1 MFNCSNFK
9 SLSIVLATFGFLACS
24 HVYAQR
30 GHAATKRGTIHEIA
44 RNDTNAFRDSWCDFV
59 DRCFCQTL
67 AQKTRNCGL
76 VSQRVDYQIPR
87 IVGDDEVER
96 SVSIM
101 AKIGFASSPSFS
113 PDGSRIAFVTNI
125 SGLPQV
131 WTMPAAGGYPAL
143 VTSFEDPVGF
153 VRWSPD
159 GRWLA
164 FNVAPGGGFNEQLYI
179 ARPDGTELRR
189 LTEGGKENNFLGD
202 WTHDGRYISFSS
214 NRRDPS
220 STDSYLLDVAT
231 GQMRM
236 VAQNRG
242 VGGIEDVSR
251 DGKYVVVERLVNR
264 GDNNLY
270 IVSVAGGEEALL
282 TPHEGLATFGGLR
295 FSPDGRT
302 IYLASNKDRDLVSF
316 ARVRIDERGRPGPI
330 EVLASRDDAELSG
343 GAMNEQGTTV
353 ALVWN
358 VAGRSELSFFDA
370 KTGTT
375 TPGPKLPAEI
385 AGGLD
390 FSKDGQRLAMVL
402 SGPSSPADVWV
413 LDMRTGQFNQLTRSP
428 HAGVDLT
435 KLVRPE
441 LVRYK
446 AHDGLEL
453 SGWLYQPQAVKGP
466 WPIVL
471 SFHGG
476 PEAQERPGFNSTYQ
490 ALLSRGI
497 AVFAPNVR
505 GSSGFGKKFVNLDNG
520 ALRENGIKDIKAS
533 VDYVIQAG
541 VADPMRVGIMGGSY
555 GGYMVMAGLT
565 EYPELFAAGA
575 NLFGVVNFETFFKNT
590 QPWMAAISKV
600 EYGDPDKEADMLRHL
615 SPLNRIDRVKA
626 PTIVLHGA
634 NDTNVPVVEA
644 EQVVENLKKRN
655 VPVEYVLFPDEGH
668 GWRKTPNRIR
678 SAVSIV
684 RFFETY
690 LKRG

>member
-1 MFNCSNFK
+1 MNRQLSSMHRAYVSFPITLKRPITFVAALALALILA
-9 SLSIVLATFGFLACS
+9 SLIVPP
-24 HVYAQR
+24 R
-30 GHAATKRGTIHEIA
+30 K
-44 RNDTNAFRDSWCDFV
+44 
-59 DRCFCQTL
+59 TL
-67 AQKTRNCGL
+67 A
-76 VSQRVDYQIPR
+76 
-87 IVGDDEVER
+87 DDEVER
-96 SVSIM
+96 SVAMM
-101 AKIGFASSPSFS
+101 AKVGFASSPSFS
-113 PDGSRIAFVTNI
+113 PDGSRVAFVTNI

-131 WTMPAAGGYPAL
+131 WTMPASGGYPTL
-143 VTSFEDPVGF
+143 VTAFDDPVGF
-153 VRWSPD
+153 VEWSPD

-164 FNVAPGGGFNEQLYI
+164 FNVAPGGGFNEQVYVS
-179 ARPDGTELRR
+179 RPDGTELRR

-202 WTHDGRYISFSS
+202 WTRDGRYLTFSS

-220 STDSYLLDVAT
+220 ATDSYLLDVAT
-231 GQMRM
+231 GKMRM
-236 VAQNRG
+236 VAENRG
-242 VGGIEDVSR
+242 VGGIDDVSA
-251 DGKYVVVERLVNR
+251 DGKYALIDRLVNR

-270 IVSVAGGEEALL
+270 IVSLIEGKETLL
-282 TPHEGLATFGGLR
+282 TPHQGPGTFGGIR
-295 FSPDGRT
+295 FSPDGRN
-302 IYLASNKDRDLVSF
+302 IYLTSNKDRDLMAL
-316 ARVRIDERGRPGPI
+316 ARISIDEGGQPGPI
-330 EVLASRDDAELSG
+330 EVVASRDDAELSG
-343 GAMNEQGTTV
+343 AVMNEQGTTL
-353 ALVWN
+353 ALLWN
-358 VAGRSELSFFDA
+358 VAGRSELSFFDTKA
-370 KTGTT
+370 GKMR
-375 TPGPKLPAEI
+375 PGPKLPAEI
-385 AGGLD
+385 AGALE
-390 FSKDGQRLAMVL
+390 FSKDGQSLAMAL
-402 SGPSSPADVWV
+402 SGSSSPADVWV
-413 LDMRTGQFNQLTRSP
+413 LDMSTEQFKQLTRSP

-453 SGWLYQPQAVKGP
+453 SGWLYRPPDVKGLG
-466 WPIVL
+466 PIVL

-476 PEAQERPGFNSTYQ
+476 PEGQERPGFNSTYQ
-490 ALLSRGI
+490 ALLMRGI

-533 VDYVIQAG
+533 VDYVVQAG
-541 VADPMRVGIMGGSY
+541 IADPKRVGIMGGSY

-565 EYPELFAAGA
+565 EYPDLFTAGA

-600 EYGDPDKEADMLRHL
+600 EYGDPEKEADMLRRL

-644 EQVVENLKKRN
+644 EQVVENLKKRK

-678 SAVSIV
+678 SVVSIV

-690 LKRG
+690 LKGE